1 MSKQQIDQ
9 LRPLFSII
17 IIIVSLFALVFLQME
32 VRRMGYV
39 VLKQS
44 RQYKTLVD
52 YQRMQTMEYA
62 KMTRPERV
70 RDVALSRL
78 TLNEAKQGQIIHMAG
93 DNIALRQ

>member
-1 MSKQQIDQ
+1 MSKRQIDQ
-9 LRPLFSII
+9 LRPLFSVI
-17 IIIVSLFALVFLQME
+17 IIIVSLFLLVFLQME

-44 RQYKTLVD
+44 REYKALLD
-52 YQRMQTMEYA
+52 RQRLQTMEYA

-70 RDVALSRL
+70 RDVAVSRL

-93 DNIALRQ
+93 ENIALRQ

>member
-9 LRPLFSII
+9 LRPLFSVII
-17 IIIVSLFALVFLQME
+17 IIFSLFALVFLQME

-44 RQYKTLVD
+44 REYKTLLD
-52 YQRMQTMEYA
+52 RTRAQTMDYA

-70 RDVALSRL
+70 RDMAVSRL
-78 TLNEAKQGQIIHMAG
+78 TLNDAKSGQIIHMAG

>member
-9 LRPLFSII
+9 LRPLFSVI
-17 IIIVSLFALVFLQME
+17 IIIVSLFTLVFLQME

-44 RQYKTLVD
+44 REYKMLLDKT
-52 YQRMQTMEYA
+52 RMQTMEYA

-70 RDVALSRL
+70 RDVAVNRL

>member
-1 MSKQQIDQ
+1 MSKQQLDQ
-9 LRPLFSII
+9 FRPLMSVLII
-17 IIIVSLFALVFLQME
+17 IFSLFALVFLQME

-44 RQYKTLVD
+44 REYKTLLD
-52 YQRMQTMEYA
+52 RTRAQTMDYA

-70 RDVALSRL
+70 RDMAVNRL
-78 TLNEAKQGQIIHMAG
+78 TLNEAKSGQIIHMAG